1 MLDRC
6 LREVLGPEVLAWV
19 GCSVACATCTAAPC
33 WDGKD
38 HTFQHSLSRTCP
50 ACTVLQEAHVVGQKL
65 TMCARCMQ
73 TACHSRE
80 DECLVGESCLCNVR
94 KPAQLAAPAG
104 TSAAAPAPVEPVP
117 SPAAQPKPAGPV
129 QAAAAQPSTA
139 LPKGKSKDAKKAEQE
154 ADKKAKEGAKK
165 GKEDAK
171 KSKEDA
177 KKGKE
182 DAKKGDDATG
192 RVPCDF
198 WNTLPHNLMF
208 TRSIAVVYLK
218 GPIRKSHISRNPGM
232 RPEPDQKEQQGMI
245 ARAWHAP

>member
-1 MLDRC
+1 MY
-6 LREVLGPEVLAWV
+6 
-19 GCSVACATCTAAPC
+19 
-33 WDGKD
+33 
-38 HTFQHSLSRTCP
+38 
-50 ACTVLQEAHVVGQKL
+50 
-65 TMCARCMQ
+65 ARCMQ

-80 DECLVGESCLCNVR
+80 DECLVGDSCLCKVR
-94 KPAQLAAPAG
+94 NPAQLAAPAG
-104 TSAAAPAPVEPVP
+104 TSAATPAPVEPVP
-117 SPAAQPKPAGPV
+117 SLAAQPKPAEPV

-139 LPKGKSKDAKKAEQE
+139 LPKCNLKDAKKAEQE

-198 WNTLPHNLMF
+198 CNTLPHNFMF
-208 TRSIAVVYLK
+208 TRSITVLYLK
-218 GPIRKSHISRNPGM
+218 GPI
-232 RPEPDQKEQQGMI
+232 
-245 ARAWHAP
+245 